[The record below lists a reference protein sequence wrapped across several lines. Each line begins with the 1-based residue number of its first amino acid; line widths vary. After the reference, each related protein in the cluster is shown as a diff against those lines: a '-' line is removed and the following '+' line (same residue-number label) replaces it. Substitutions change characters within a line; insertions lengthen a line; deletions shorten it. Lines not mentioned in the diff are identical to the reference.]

1 MTRNAKTSPTCSERH
16 RNRPPQLCLPNRV
29 RSASCRAGAIRA
41 ERMRGRPV
49 RAYPGAS
56 RGHAGAH
63 CGAGPRCDDA
73 SRSRAVASR
82 QSVRLTIRYRDHQA
96 IKHLARAHGVVAD
109 GGGRLLSLRVV
120 RCRPLGAYDRRVQS
134 TAVGQ
139 QRSFADR
146 RVRPE
151 SSCDPPHTEVNS
163 LPVITL
169 TRKR

>member
-96 IKHLARAHGVVAD
+96 IKHLARAHEAAAISIARSRVDMAAPKKEIRQINDAACAAFAPATALAGNSALSGGVAATPPKLVI
-109 GGGRLLSLRVV
+109 LSNI
-120 RCRPLGAYDRRVQS
+120 A
-134 TAVGQ
+134 A
-139 QRSFADR
+139 
-146 RVRPE
+146 
-151 SSCDPPHTEVNS
+151 SSR
-163 LPVITL
+163 
-169 TRKR
+169 TR